1 MTARSLVRRTGA
13 VAATVTLAALAGLP
27 LAGAASAAEPAAT
40 PVTSVVTAPAQ
51 EDTEEPPVEDPADD
65 ATPADAPDATAPDAT
80 DPDETDLEETT
91 PEETT
96 TAPETTTPA
105 AGAPTAGRGSD
116 LDCVDLSRAQAQA
129 VLAADPSDPHNL
141 DRDGDGRACEGP
153 DLVAAAGTGQVVAVP
168 GGGVEAGDGSG
179 GAGVDPTVFLLVGT
193 GAVLAAG
200 AGVVVWS
207 GRRTG
212 RASLP
217 LTTRHS

>member
-80 DPDETDLEETT
+80 DPDATD
-91 PEETT
+91 PDETT

-153 DLVAAAGTGQVVAVP
+153 DLVAAAGTGQVRAVP

>member
-51 EDTEEPPVEDPADD
+51 EDTEEPPTEEPTDD
-65 ATPADAPDATAPDAT
+65 ATPADDDPDAT
-80 DPDETDLEETT
+80 DPEETA

-96 TAPETTTPA
+96 TAPQTTTPA
-105 AGAPTAGRGSD
+105 AGAPATGRGSD

-129 VLAADPSDPHNL
+129 VLAADPSDPNNL

-153 DLVAAAGTGQVVAVP
+153 DLVAAAGTGQVRAVP

>member
-51 EDTEEPPVEDPADD
+51 EDTEEPPVEEPADD
-65 ATPADAPDATAPDAT
+65 ATPADAPDATDPDAT
-80 DPDETDLEETT
+80 DPDQTD

-153 DLVAAAGTGQVVAVP
+153 DLVAAAGTGQVRAVP

>member
-65 ATPADAPDATAPDAT
+65 ATPADAPDAT
-80 DPDETDLEETT
+80 DPDETDPEETT

-153 DLVAAAGTGQVVAVP
+153 DLVAAAGTGQVRAVP

>member
-65 ATPADAPDATAPDAT
+65 ATPADAPDATDPDQT
-80 DPDETDLEETT
+80 DPEETT

-116 LDCVDLSRAQAQA
+116 LDCVDLFRAQAQA

-153 DLVAAAGTGQVVAVP
+153 DLVAAAGTGQVRAVP
-168 GGGVEAGDGSG
+168 GGGVEAG

>member
-51 EDTEEPPVEDPADD
+51 EDTEEPPAEEPTDD
-65 ATPADAPDATAPDAT
+65 ATPADDDPDAT
-80 DPDETDLEETT
+80 DPDETG

-105 AGAPTAGRGSD
+105 AGAPATGRDSD

-129 VLAADPSDPHNL
+129 VLAADPSDPNNL

-153 DLVAAAGTGQVVAVP
+153 DLVAAAGTGQVRAVP

-179 GAGVDPTVFLLVGT
+179 GAGVDPTVFLLFGT

>member
-51 EDTEEPPVEDPADD
+51 EDTEEPPVEDPADN
-65 ATPADAPDATAPDAT
+65 ATPADAPDAT
-80 DPDETDLEETT
+80 DPDETDPEETT

-153 DLVAAAGTGQVVAVP
+153 DLVAAAGTGQVRAVP

>member
-51 EDTEEPPVEDPADD
+51 EDTEELPVEDPADN
-65 ATPADAPDATAPDAT
+65 ATPADAPDAT
-80 DPDETDLEETT
+80 DPDETDPEETT

-153 DLVAAAGTGQVVAVP
+153 DLVAAAGTGQVRAVP

-200 AGVVVWS
+200 AGVVMWS

>member
-65 ATPADAPDATAPDAT
+65 ATPADAPDATDPDAT
-80 DPDETDLEETT
+80 D

-153 DLVAAAGTGQVVAVP
+153 DLVAAAGTGQVRAVP

>member
-65 ATPADAPDATAPDAT
+65 ATPADAPDATDPDAT
-80 DPDETDLEETT
+80 DPEETT

-153 DLVAAAGTGQVVAVP
+153 DLVAAAGTGQVRAVP

>member
-51 EDTEEPPVEDPADD
+51 EDTEEPPVE
-65 ATPADAPDATAPDAT
+65 
-80 DPDETDLEETT
+80 
-91 PEETT
+91 ETT
-96 TAPETTTPA
+96 TAPEAATPA

-153 DLVAAAGTGQVVAVP
+153 DLVAAAGTGQVRAVP